1 MGSFTVLLPLLLYAA
16 LIILGV
22 VVAVYLISFLRT
34 ATRYFEL
41 KVQEIEDELDQ
52 QL

>member
-1 MGSFTVLLPLLLYAA
+1 MNSFTVLLPLLLYAA

-22 VVAVYLISFLRT
+22 AVAIYFISFLRT
-34 ATRYFEL
+34 ATRYLEL
-41 KVQEIEDELDQ
+41 KVQEMEDKLDQ